1 MEALRPYIAGEQCF
15 MAHKDPELAPIT
27 MEELKKLARAWKL
40 HERRNFWKI
49 NASKDV
55 MVATLL
61 QHISDNV
68 VQVRET
74 VEMAHVPDSK
84 LYQPAPPQS
93 HKPSSQSISFTNYC
107 GKFYF
112 NRECSTKELISQARF
127 KTAPKPADSVKNLV
141 DGWRGADFTSV
152 HKNSKDQQNDSNSS
166 SDGPELQSQDEMND
180 QKLKIQ
186 KQRNLSA
193 HLVQFSASLDN
204 QKNALTKKDLEVF
217 LAISDSKDFQTVCN
231 CIIAI
236 SNVCS
241 SAHVRA
247 ILLDMNAVHKIAIM
261 LSMLGGKLAEEDR
274 EINAKAFWAAGLLF
288 YYFSLEHDI
297 EDRIYTVSAG
307 LLKTNGSESHEVNY
321 ALTMLSL
328 YTLNNLLPCIERQR
342 VAEQILEIAMPFFA
356 SSNGGVIL
364 REHSI
369 LLDILQNICFYVNTH
384 STLLEHGVLDML
396 AMVASA
402 AAAHTDKVIGR
413 KIVQVLSTFMQ
424 SPDLFD
430 PENDATRADDY
441 ICIFIDLL
449 TLEDEDVVTG
459 SFRIL
464 AVMSSM
470 ESLLENVSD
479 PDVVR
484 VVCGVITERTVSV
497 AAATEAAKYFAN
509 ICSTKVEAYS
519 NKLMKDGAADAIIR
533 LIQAPYPADQIAVI
547 ALKGL
552 QNLLQYKSTSLAL
565 VEQVWAPLLY
575 LIEESNLVDA
585 AYCLFNVT
593 CVPEC
598 VEVLVEHKLHSK
610 ILALMVETKD
620 SKSRSSFVQI
630 LVQLCGQRRCVE
642 DLLLENVIEKSNTA
656 IFSASSASA
665 MSSSLWV
672 DISQMLLALV
682 ANKSDMVDSHRS
694 GIVKI
699 LTKICVEGADET
711 VLNNCAK
718 ILAYLSL
725 NISSFAEMDPVIGSI
740 LTLSDNDIVLESIS
754 IVLYNVSCS
763 EEQALMLLKSKNT
776 YLNIMIRM
784 MRSGKPQV
792 QENVANGMRSLCALP
807 NCTSILLAEAGG
819 KGGNLLSDFIVIAL
833 LRTSSEAIKSVC
845 SESFFN
851 LLCHQE
857 HRQKL
862 LQGDLWWA
870 MMRLSRSNNQV
881 VRAVCA
887 KTLFNLA
894 CDPRNMQPLRNNNVL
909 ALVKEISSTGSAEFL
924 LMCLEAVE
932 NIVSQFE
939 DHLSEIEVSSVIRIC
954 YDVLSRCNSPECQH
968 NTTAINLLLR
978 CALQCASENSIPE
991 FNKVDIP
998 TIINSTRLRWCNS
1011 PECCVNV
1018 AQLTRAVS
1026 RSETYTKATSL
1037 HDIEE
1042 TLLAVFY
1049 DGAPLLVYECVTECV
1064 LQYICHRQ
1072 IEASAVVKQRVWA
1085 RLLEQNCFSE
1095 EAAAE
1100 ARTSQRLRI
1109 CMLSIVAFVFEYS
1122 LANRNVGTSVPF
1134 EVIRDIFRS
1143 PDIILDPL
1151 VQENLM
1157 FIIFQCSLDEDLG
1170 GYMLRAG
1177 VCTVLVT
1184 LINSCTVGQ
1193 LAKTNAGEFYN
1204 DAEKAAQEENR
1215 HQVKNA
1221 TEIRHRCVNYCSA
1234 VVRNMSLCPALLPL
1248 LIEAVDIDILV
1259 GLITESALPSV
1270 AMDMA
1275 TLLYFSSGNK
1285 QLKHD
1290 APLCP
1295 NLVLETITC
1304 ITKFAPKISSAH
1316 LYADQGLEGSPTLQ
1330 SDDIIS
1336 KITKHIIGIVL
1347 DDYAMGAGVHPS
1359 FIQSMY
1365 TEIQDR
1371 SSAEIPTFMLSVH
1384 PITSLPKV
1392 GIKLPHE
1399 LINEKVVATYPA
1411 FVEKETQ
1418 WNHILVNEKKAM
1430 RADFYSHAK
1439 ADPLVYGERQMVEMG
1454 ESPELNKIVKV
1465 YAFVSRDSQDN

>member
-1 MEALRPYIAGEQCF
+1 MDVLPSDTYILFHIYCR
-15 MAHKDPELAPIT
+15 IT
-27 MEELKKLARAWKL
+27 MEEMKKLARAWKL

-61 QHISDNV
+61 QYISDNM
-68 VQVRET
+68 VQVREDSPQ
-74 VEMAHVPDSK
+74 AIHVPDSK
-84 LYQPAPPQS
+84 LYQPAPPTS
-93 HKPSSQSISFTNYC
+93 HKSSVQMTMTNYC
-107 GKFYF
+107 GKVYF
-112 NRECSTKELISQARF
+112 NRESSTKELISQARF
-127 KTAPKPADSVKNLV
+127 RTAPKPSDSVKHLV
-141 DGWRGADFTSV
+141 DNWRGADFTSGL
-152 HKNSKDQQNDSNSS
+152 KNSKDKQNDSNSS

-180 QKLKIQ
+180 QMAKVL

-204 QKNALTKKDLEVF
+204 QKEVLMRKDLEVF

-247 ILLDMNAVHKIAIM
+247 LLLDMNAVHKIAIM
-261 LSMLGGKLAEEDR
+261 LSMLGGKLSEEDR

-288 YYFSLEHDI
+288 YYFSLENDI

-342 VAEQILEIAMPFFA
+342 VAEQILEISMPFFA

-369 LLDILQNICFYVNTH
+369 LLDIMQNICFYNNTH
-384 STLLEHGVLDML
+384 TTLLEHGILDML

-402 AAAHTDKVIGR
+402 VAAHTDKPIGR
-413 KIVQVLSTFMQ
+413 KIVNVLSTFMH

-430 PENDATRADDY
+430 PENDATRGDDY
-441 ICIFIDLL
+441 ISIFIDLL
-449 TLEDEDVVTG
+449 SVDDDEIVTG

-464 AVMSSM
+464 AIMSSM
-470 ESLLENVSD
+470 EALLENVSD

-484 VVCGVITERTVSV
+484 VVCGVVTERTVSV
-497 AAATEAAKYFAN
+497 PAAVEVAKYYAN

-519 NKLMKDGAADAIIR
+519 NKLLKDGAAEAIIR

-552 QNLLQYKSTSLAL
+552 QNLLQYKSTSIAL
-565 VEQVWAPLLY
+565 VEQVWSPLLH
-575 LIEESNLVDA
+575 LIQVSNLVDA

-598 VEVLVEHKLHSK
+598 VEVLVGHKLHSK
-610 ILALMVETKD
+610 ILALMVDTKD
-620 SKSRSSFVQI
+620 GKARSSFVQI

-642 DLLLENVIEKSNTA
+642 DLLLESVIEKSNTA
-656 IFSASSASA
+656 IFSASTASNT
-665 MSSSLWV
+665 SSSLWV

-694 GIVKI
+694 GIVTI
-699 LTKICVEGADET
+699 LAKICVEGADES
-711 VLNNCAK
+711 VVNNCAK

-725 NISSFAEMDPVIGSI
+725 SISDFAEMDPVIGSI
-740 LTLSDNDIVLESIS
+740 LSLSDNDIVMESIS

-763 EEQALMLLKSKNT
+763 EEHSLLLLKSRNM

-807 NCTSILLAEAGG
+807 SCTSLLLAEAGG

-857 HRQKL
+857 YRQKL

-894 CDPRNMQPLRNNNVL
+894 CDPSNMQPLRNNNVL
-909 ALVKEISSTGSAEFL
+909 ALVKEISSTGSADFL
-924 LMCLEAVE
+924 VMCLEAVE

-954 YDVLSRCNSPECQH
+954 YDVLSRCNNLKHSAC
-968 NTTAINLLLR
+968 AINLLLR
-978 CALQCASENSIPE
+978 CALLCASDNSIPE

-998 TIINSTRLRWCNS
+998 TIINSTRLRWANE
-1011 PECCVNV
+1011 PECCMNV

-1026 RSETYTKATSL
+1026 RSETYTKATAL
-1037 HDIEE
+1037 PDIEE
-1042 TLLAVFY
+1042 TLLAVCY
-1049 DGAPLLVYECVTECV
+1049 DGAPLQIYECVTESV

-1072 IEASAVVKQRVWA
+1072 IEPASIVQLKIWA
-1085 RLLEQNCFSE
+1085 RILEQNCFSE
-1095 EAAAE
+1095 AAM
-1100 ARTSQRLRI
+1100 TGDLSSPRLRI
-1109 CMLSIVAFVFEYS
+1109 STLAIIALVFEYS
-1122 LANRNVGTSVPF
+1122 LSNPSVGTPVPF
-1134 EVIRDIFRS
+1134 EVVRDIFRR

-1151 VQENLM
+1151 VQDNLM
-1157 FIIFQCSLDEDLG
+1157 YIIFQCSLDENMG
-1170 GYMLRAG
+1170 AYMLRSG
-1177 VCTVLVT
+1177 ICTVLVT
-1184 LINSCTVGQ
+1184 LINSCTVGE
-1193 LAKTNAGEFYN
+1193 LAHTNAGEFYN
-1204 DAEKAAQEENR
+1204 DAEKAAREQNRQE
-1215 HQVKNA
+1215 VKNA
-1221 TEIRHRCVNYCSA
+1221 TVIRHRSVSYCST
-1234 VVRNMSLCPALLPL
+1234 VIRNMSLCPALLPL
-1248 LIEAVDIDILV
+1248 LIDAVDVDILV
-1259 GLITESALPSV
+1259 GLITESAVPAV

-1285 QLKHD
+1285 MLKHD

-1304 ITKFAPKISSAH
+1304 ITKFAPKIS
-1316 LYADQGLEGSPTLQ
+1316 ADAYHAQQGLEGTSALQ
-1330 SDDIIS
+1330 SDDVIS

-1371 SSAEIPTFMLSVH
+1371 TSAEIPAFMTTVKPVSH
-1384 PITSLPKV
+1384 IPKV
-1392 GIKLPHE
+1392 DIKLPHE
-1399 LINEKVVATYPA
+1399 LINEKAVKVYPA

-1418 WNHILVNEKKAM
+1418 WNHVIVNEKKGM
-1430 RADFYSHAK
+1430 RSNFYSHAK
-1439 ADPLVYGERQMVEMG
+1439 ADPLVYGERQTVDME
-1454 ESPELNKIVKV
+1454 ESPELDKIIKV
-1465 YAFVSRDSQDN
+1465 YAFVSRESQDN